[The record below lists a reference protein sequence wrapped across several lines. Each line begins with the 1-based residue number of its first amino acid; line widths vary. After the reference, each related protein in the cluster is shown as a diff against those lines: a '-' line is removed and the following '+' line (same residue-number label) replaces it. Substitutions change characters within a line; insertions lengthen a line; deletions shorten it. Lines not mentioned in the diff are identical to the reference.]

1 MKFVGAHVS
10 ASGGVENAPVNAHA
24 IGAKAFAFFT
34 KNQRQ
39 WFASPYKEEN
49 IINFKQRCKELGFSA
64 NHILPHSSY
73 LINLGNPTE
82 DGIQKSRQAFFD
94 EMQRCEQLGI
104 NRINFHPGSHL
115 NKISEDE
122 CLNLI
127 ADSINMALERTT
139 GVCAVL
145 ENTAGQGTNLGYK
158 FEQLAHIIDRVDDK
172 SRVGVCLDT
181 AHTLAAGYEIRTRES
196 YDDTFNKFDEI
207 VGFKYLKGMHIN
219 DSKKELATR
228 VDRHDSL
235 GKGVMNMDLFSFIM
249 NDSRFDDL
257 PIILETPDESLWAEE
272 IQLLYSLQKAGVS

>member
-49 IINFKQRCKELGFSA
+49 IINFKQRCKEFGFSA

-196 YDDTFNKFDEI
+196 YDDTFNKFEEI

-235 GKGVMNMDLFSFIM
+235 GKGVMNIDLFSFMM
-249 NDSRFDDL
+249 NDPRFDNL
-257 PIILETPDESLWAEE
+257 PLILETPDESIWAEE
-272 IQLLYSLQKAGVS
+272 IQLLYSLQKTEV

>member
-1 MKFVGAHVS
+1 MKFVGAHIS
-10 ASGGVENAPVNAHA
+10 ASGGVENAPLNAHA

-49 IINFKQRCKELGFSA
+49 IINFKQRCKELGYSPD
-64 NHILPHSSY
+64 HILPHSSY

-82 DGIQKSRQAFFD
+82 DGIEKSRQAFFD

-115 NKISEDE
+115 NKISEDK
-122 CLNLI
+122 CLDLI
-127 ADSINMALERTT
+127 AESINMALERTT

-158 FEQLAHIIDRVDDK
+158 FEHLAHIINKVDDK

-196 YDDTFNKFDEI
+196 YDDTFNKFEEI

-235 GKGVMNMDLFSFIM
+235 GKGVMNMDLFSFMM
-249 NDSRFDDL
+249 NDPRFDNL
-257 PIILETPDESLWAEE
+257 PLILETPDESIWAEE
-272 IQLLYSLQKAGVS
+272 IQLLYSLQKTEV

>member
-1 MKFVGAHVS
+1 MKFVGAHIS
-10 ASGGVENAPVNAHA
+10 ASGGVENAPLNAHA

-49 IINFKQRCKELGFSA
+49 IINFKQRCKELGYSPD
-64 NHILPHSSY
+64 HILPHSSY

-82 DGIQKSRQAFFD
+82 DGIEKSRQAFFD

-115 NKISEDE
+115 NKISEDK
-122 CLNLI
+122 CLDLI
-127 ADSINMALERTT
+127 AESINMALERTT

-158 FEQLAHIIDRVDDK
+158 FEHLAHIINKVDDK

-196 YDDTFNKFDEI
+196 YDDTFNKFEEI

-235 GKGVMNMDLFSFIM
+235 GKGVMNIDLFSFMM
-249 NDSRFDDL
+249 NDPRFDNL
-257 PIILETPDESLWAEE
+257 PLILETPDESIWAEE
-272 IQLLYSLQKAGVS
+272 IQLLYSLQKTEV

>member
-1 MKFVGAHVS
+1 MKFIGAHVS
-10 ASGGVENAPVNAHA
+10 ASGGVENAPLNAHA
-24 IGAKAFAFFT
+24 IGAKSFAFFT

-49 IINFKQRCKELGFSA
+49 IINFKKRCKELGFSA
-64 NHILPHSSY
+64 DHILPHSSY

-82 DGIQKSRQAFFD
+82 DGIKKSRQAFFD

-115 NKISEDE
+115 NEISEEE

-127 ADSINMALERTT
+127 AESINMALERTT

-158 FEQLAHIIDRVDDK
+158 FEHLAHIIDKVDDK
-172 SRVGVCLDT
+172 SRVGVCLYT
-181 AHTLAAGYEIRTRES
+181 AHTLAAGYEIRTREA
-196 YDDTFNKFDEI
+196 YDETFNMFEEI

-219 DSKKELATR
+219 DSKKEIATR

-235 GKGVMNMDLFSFIM
+235 GKGIMNMDLFSFMM
-249 NDSRFDDL
+249 NDPRFDNL
-257 PIILETPDESLWAEE
+257 PLILETPDESLWAEE
-272 IQLLYSLQKAGVS
+272 IQLLYSFQKTDI

>member
-1 MKFVGAHVS
+1 MKFVGAHIS
-10 ASGGVENAPVNAHA
+10 ASGGVENAPLNAHA

-49 IINFKQRCKELGFSA
+49 IVNFKQRCKELGYSPE
-64 NHILPHSSY
+64 HILPHSSY

-94 EMQRCEQLGI
+94 EMHRCEQLGI

-115 NKISEDE
+115 NKISEDK
-122 CLNLI
+122 CLDLI
-127 ADSINMALERTT
+127 AESINMALERTT

-158 FEQLAHIIDRVDDK
+158 FEHLAHIINKVDDK

-196 YDDTFNKFDEI
+196 YDDTFNKFEEI

-235 GKGVMNMDLFSFIM
+235 GKGVMNIDLFSFMM
-249 NDSRFDDL
+249 NDPRFDNL
-257 PIILETPDESLWAEE
+257 PLILETPDESIWAEE
-272 IQLLYSLQKAGVS
+272 IQLLYSLQKTEV

>member
-1 MKFVGAHVS
+1 MKFIGAHVS

-49 IINFKQRCKELGFSA
+49 IVNFKLRCEEFGFSA
-64 NHILPHSSY
+64 DHIIPHSSY

-82 DGIQKSRQAFFD
+82 EGVDKSRQAFLD

-115 NKISEDE
+115 NKISEEE
-122 CLNLI
+122 CLNRI
-127 ADSINMALERTT
+127 AESINIALDKTT
-139 GVCAVL
+139 GVSAVL

-158 FEQLAHIIDRVDDK
+158 FEHLAHIIDRVEDK

-181 AHTLAAGYEIRTRES
+181 AHTLAAGYEIRTREG
-196 YDDTFNKFDEI
+196 YDDTFNKFEEI

-235 GKGVMNMDLFSFIM
+235 GKGIMKMDLFSFMM
-249 NDSRFDDL
+249 NDSRFDNL
-257 PIILETPDESLWAEE
+257 PLILETPDESLWAEE
-272 IQLLYSLQKAGVS
+272 IQLLYSLQKTDV

>member
-1 MKFVGAHVS
+1 MKFVGAHIS
-10 ASGGVENAPVNAHA
+10 ASGGVENAPLNAHA

-49 IINFKQRCKELGFSA
+49 IINFKQRCKELGYSPD
-64 NHILPHSSY
+64 HILPHSSY

-82 DGIQKSRQAFFD
+82 DGIEKSRQAFFD
-94 EMQRCEQLGI
+94 EMQRWEQLGI

-115 NKISEDE
+115 NKISEDK
-122 CLNLI
+122 CLDLI
-127 ADSINMALERTT
+127 AESINMALERTT

-158 FEQLAHIIDRVDDK
+158 FEHLAHIINKVDDK

-181 AHTLAAGYEIRTRES
+181 AHTLAAGYELRTRES
-196 YDDTFNKFDEI
+196 YDDTFNKFEEI

-235 GKGVMNMDLFSFIM
+235 GKGVMNMDLFSFMM
-249 NDSRFDDL
+249 NDPRFDNL
-257 PIILETPDESLWAEE
+257 PLILETPDESLWAEE
-272 IQLLYSLQKAGVS
+272 IQLLYSLQKKEV

>member
-1 MKFVGAHVS
+1 MKFVGAHIS
-10 ASGGVENAPVNAHA
+10 ASGGVENAPLNAHA

-49 IINFKQRCKELGFSA
+49 IVNFKQRCKELGYSPE
-64 NHILPHSSY
+64 HILPHSSY

-94 EMQRCEQLGI
+94 EMHRCEQLGI

-115 NKISEDE
+115 NKISEDK
-122 CLNLI
+122 CLDLI
-127 ADSINMALERTT
+127 AESINMALERTK

-158 FEQLAHIIDRVDDK
+158 FEHLAHIINKVDDK

-181 AHTLAAGYEIRTRES
+181 AHTLAAGYELRTRES
-196 YDDTFNKFDEI
+196 YDDTFNKFEEI

-235 GKGVMNMDLFSFIM
+235 GKGVMNMDLFSFMM
-249 NDSRFDDL
+249 NDPRFDNL
-257 PIILETPDESLWAEE
+257 PLILETPDESLWAEE
-272 IQLLYSLQKAGVS
+272 IQLLYSFQKKEVS

>member
-49 IINFKQRCKELGFSA
+49 IINFKQRCKEFGFSA

>member
-1 MKFVGAHVS
+1 MKFIGAHVS

-24 IGAKAFAFFT
+24 IGAKSFAFFT

-49 IINFKQRCKELGFSA
+49 IVNFKLRCEEFGFSA
-64 NHILPHSSY
+64 DHIIPHSSY

-82 DGIQKSRQAFFD
+82 EGVDKSRQAFLD

-115 NKISEDE
+115 NKISEEE
-122 CLNLI
+122 CLNRI
-127 ADSINMALERTT
+127 AESINIALDKTT
-139 GVCAVL
+139 GVSAVL

-158 FEQLAHIIDRVDDK
+158 FEHLAHIIDRVEDK

-181 AHTLAAGYEIRTRES
+181 AHTLAAGYEIRTREG
-196 YDDTFNKFDEI
+196 YDDTFNKFEKI

-219 DSKKELATR
+219 DSKKVLATR

-235 GKGVMNMDLFSFIM
+235 GKGIMKMDLFSFMM
-249 NDSRFDDL
+249 NDSRFDNL
-257 PIILETPDESLWAEE
+257 PLILETPDESLWAEE
-272 IQLLYSLQKAGVS
+272 IQLLYSLQKTDV

>member
-1 MKFVGAHVS
+1 MKFVGAHIS
-10 ASGGVENAPVNAHA
+10 ASGGVENAPLNAHA

-49 IINFKQRCKELGFSA
+49 IINFKQRCKELGYSPD
-64 NHILPHSSY
+64 HILPHSSY

-82 DGIQKSRQAFFD
+82 DGIEKSRQAFFD

-115 NKISEDE
+115 NKISEDK
-122 CLNLI
+122 CLDLI
-127 ADSINMALERTT
+127 AESINMALERTT

-158 FEQLAHIIDRVDDK
+158 FEHLAHIIDKVDDK

-181 AHTLAAGYEIRTRES
+181 AHTLAAGYDIRTRES
-196 YDDTFNKFDEI
+196 YDDTFNKFEEI

-235 GKGVMNMDLFSFIM
+235 GKGVMNIDLFSFMM
-249 NDSRFDDL
+249 NDPRFDNL
-257 PIILETPDESLWAEE
+257 PLILETPDESIWAEE
-272 IQLLYSLQKAGVS
+272 IQLLYSLQKTEV

>member
-1 MKFVGAHVS
+1 MKFVGAHIS
-10 ASGGVENAPVNAHA
+10 ASGGVENAPVNANA

-49 IINFKQRCKELGFSA
+49 IINFKERCKKFGYSPDY
-64 NHILPHSSY
+64 ILPHSSY

-82 DGIQKSRQAFFD
+82 DGLKKSRQAFFD

-115 NKISEDE
+115 NKISEDK
-122 CLNLI
+122 CLDLI
-127 ADSINMALERTT
+127 AESINMALERTT

-145 ENTAGQGTNLGYK
+145 ENTAGQGSNLGYK
-158 FEQLAHIIDRVDDK
+158 FEHLAHIIDKVDDK

-181 AHTLAAGYEIRTRES
+181 AHTLAAGYELRTRES
-196 YDDTFNKFDEI
+196 YDDTFNKFEEI

-249 NDSRFDDL
+249 NDPRFDNL
-257 PIILETPDESLWAEE
+257 PLILETPDELIWAEE
-272 IQLLYSLQKAGVS
+272 IQLLYSLQKT

>member
-1 MKFVGAHVS
+1 MKFVGAHIS
-10 ASGGVENAPVNAHA
+10 ASGGVENAPLNAHA

-49 IINFKQRCKELGFSA
+49 IINFKQRCKELGYSPD
-64 NHILPHSSY
+64 HILPHSSY

-82 DGIQKSRQAFFD
+82 DGIEKSRQAFFD

-115 NKISEDE
+115 NKKSEDK
-122 CLNLI
+122 CLDLI
-127 ADSINMALERTT
+127 AESINMALERTT

-158 FEQLAHIIDRVDDK
+158 FEHLAHIINKVDDK

-196 YDDTFNKFDEI
+196 YDDTFNKFEEI

-235 GKGVMNMDLFSFIM
+235 GKGVMNIDLFSFMM
-249 NDSRFDDL
+249 NDPRFDNL
-257 PIILETPDESLWAEE
+257 PLILETPDESIWAEE
-272 IQLLYSLQKAGVS
+272 IQLLYSLQKTEV